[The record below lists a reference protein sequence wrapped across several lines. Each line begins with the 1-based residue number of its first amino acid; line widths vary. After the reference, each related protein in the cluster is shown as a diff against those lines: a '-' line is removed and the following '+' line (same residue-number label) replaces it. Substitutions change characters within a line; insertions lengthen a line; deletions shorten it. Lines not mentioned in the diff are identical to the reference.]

1 MVKILANDGIHPDG
15 KLLLEE
21 AGYEVHTEKVAQQDL
36 PTVLP
41 RYDVI
46 IVRSATKVGKDL
58 IDACPNLKVIARG
71 GVGLD
76 NIDVEYARSKGIAVF
91 NTPRASSRAVAEL
104 AFAHMLSLARMLNQS
119 NVALRQDG
127 YDFNELKKAYSNG
140 IQLQGKTLGVVG
152 FGRIGQ
158 ECAKIGIAFGMK
170 VIAADLVVS
179 KADLDI
185 NVFKSQDV
193 ALSVRLETT
202 SWDEVLRK
210 SDFISLHV
218 PGGAEPLIGAAEFEK
233 MKNGVFIINTARGGT
248 IDEDALLAALQSGKV
263 AGAGLDVFVGEP
275 HPKPE
280 LLKHPRVSVSPHVGG
295 STVEAQSAIGME
307 TAEQIINFFEKG
319 IS

>member
-21 AGYEVHTEKVAQQDL
+21 AGYEVHTEKYSAEEL
-36 PTVLP
+36 PKVLP
-41 RYDVI
+41 KYDVL
-46 IVRSATKVGKDL
+46 IVRSATKVTREL

-91 NTPRASSRAVAEL
+91 NTPRASSRSVAEL
-104 AFAHMLSLARMLNQS
+104 AFGHILCLARFLHRS
-119 NVALRQDG
+119 NVEMRQPG
-127 YDFNELKKAYSNG
+127 ADFNKLKKAYSNG
-140 IQLQGKTLGVVG
+140 LQLYGKTLGVVG

-158 ECAKIGIAFGMK
+158 EAAKIGIAFGMK

-179 KADLDI
+179 EAELDI

-193 ALSVRLETT
+193 ALSVRLDTT

-210 SDFISLHV
+210 SDIITLHV
-218 PGGAEPLIGAAEFEK
+218 PGGTEPLIGAEEFEK
-233 MKNGVFIINTARGGT
+233 MKDGVIVINTARGGT
-248 IDEDALLAALQSGKV
+248 IDEDALLQALNSGKV

-275 HPKPE
+275 HPRPE
-280 LLKHPRVSVSPHVGG
+280 LINHPRVSVSPHIGG
-295 STVEAQSAIGME
+295 STQEAQSAIGME
-307 TAEQIINFFEKG
+307 LAEQIMDFFEKG
-319 IS
+319 V